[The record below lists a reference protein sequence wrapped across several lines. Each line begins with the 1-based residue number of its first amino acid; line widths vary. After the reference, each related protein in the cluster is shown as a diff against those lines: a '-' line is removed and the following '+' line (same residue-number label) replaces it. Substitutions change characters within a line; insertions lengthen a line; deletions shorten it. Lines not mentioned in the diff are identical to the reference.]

1 MMINYF
7 AFLEESHKEY
17 LQNIIK
23 ELLEGKEVIIDDLV
37 KEDLEFIK
45 KELNKYGY
53 SYLFR

>member
-7 AFLEESHKEY
+7 AFLEESRKEY

-23 ELLEGKEVIIDDLV
+23 ELLEGKEVVIDDLTQ
-37 KEDLEFIK
+37 EDLEFIK

-53 SYLFR
+53 SYLFG

>member
-7 AFLEESHKEY
+7 AFLEESRKEY

-23 ELLEGKEVIIDDLV
+23 ELLEGKEIVIDDLTQ
-37 KEDLEFIK
+37 EDLEFIK

-53 SYLFR
+53 NFLFG